1 MDDKLHRHAEGS
13 DQRRFLAWV
22 SLPTPEQIR
31 QMGLPPSYNFG
42 FVGAMGRLMLAHPKI
57 GPHFS
62 RLFQQIMFGPGTLSR
77 QERETV
83 AMVTARAQNCFY

>member
-1 MDDKLHRHAEGS
+1 MADKLHRHAEGR
-13 DQRRFLAWV
+13 DQRRFVAWV
-22 SLPTPEQIR
+22 EMPTPEQIR

-62 RLFQQIMFGPGTLSR
+62 RLFQQTMFGPGALSR
-77 QERETV
+77 PEREMV